1 MPEINNYSFSNAV
14 FNIQEG
20 AVINDQ
26 VTNAAITIS
35 PLPGYTATASDFS
48 LDPSFSN
55 TYVQSVTFTQ
65 SGVNVICTITFLP
78 TVTMPSANVTIP
90 LCIIGSAEV
99 AEITIDGFF
108 SANVG
113 ANVTGSPNESNTP
126 FSNSGSQGE
135 IESLFTKSYT
145 AASGYYL
152 ITTGL
157 QVTQGNQSNYNI
169 VQTPTYDS
177 ENRLTSISYDV
188 KYIYPSESI
197 SGNRLAI
204 ARMIASEIY
213 NPLPKIASYI
223 FDRSILNNLSET
235 RTLTVLGTPGT
246 AFSATLNDGTTTT
259 TIINNEALDSKGRYE
274 QSITFDDLPKSSL
287 KRTYTIELTGSY
299 VSDINLPNPFT
310 VDQYQDVLVQID
322 FDNSPV
328 PISGWPAVNPRKTF
342 RALSFN
348 PFANTSDSNG
358 VWLFEIDYD
367 ISPFSGAG
375 TFTVNK
381 QVELSDFA
389 ETETVTG
396 IVNGDQ
402 TNTTTLVLDDT
413 TGILA
418 GDRFNYTNQNFE
430 INPLAAPFTYEVVS
444 VDSGT
449 NLTITPVIDV
459 SDDSGMVFTKAN
471 GNLIEVLES
480 NVTSVNSY
488 TVNLNFKLAV
498 LAYGD
503 EGITFDLDLSNII
516 SHTAPTA
523 FGMTGTHATNTAA
536 CADTSYTNTVYVTND
551 EFEQGKTV
559 YTNYNSG
566 GNQFNTPFVGNSGF
580 YAVDINPKIAI
591 KIDSNGVIID
601 AIHLCV

>member
-26 VTNAAITIS
+26 ITSATIIIS

-65 SGVNVICTITFLP
+65 NGANVICTVTFLP

-152 ITTGL
+152 TTTGL

-188 KYIYPSESI
+188 KYIYPNESI
-197 SGNRLAI
+197 SGDRLAI

-213 NPLPKIASYI
+213 NPLPKITGYI
-223 FDRSILNNLSET
+223 FDTSALGNPEET
-235 RTLTVLGTPGT
+235 RTLTVVGIPGT
-246 AFSATLNDGTTTT
+246 TFSATLNDGTTTT
-259 TIINNEALDSKGRYE
+259 TIINNEDINSNGQYNHD
-274 QSITFDDLPKSSL
+274 ITFPALTKGNPPI
-287 KRTYTIELTGSY
+287 TYTIELTGSY
-299 VSDINLPNPFT
+299 VADINLPNPFT
-310 VDQYQDVLVQID
+310 VEQLNEVRVTID
-322 FDNSPV
+322 ETNPPT
-328 PISGWPAVNPRKTF
+328 PISGWPAVSPF
-342 RALSFN
+342 RDIAALTKN
-348 PFANTSDSNG
+348 PFTDLTQSSG
-358 VWLFEIDYD
+358 IWLIQLDYD
-367 ISPFSGAG
+367 ITPFSGTG
-375 TFTVNK
+375 TFSVLK
-381 QVELSDFA
+381 QIELLDFSN
-389 ETETVTG
+389 TEEIITNA
-396 IVNGDQ
+396 NGDQ
-402 TNTTTLVLDDT
+402 TSATSLTVDDT

-418 GDRFNYTNQNFE
+418 GDK
-430 INPLAAPFTYEVVS
+430 IALLDVLAPYESEVSS
-444 VDSGT
+444 VDSAT
-449 NLTITPVIDV
+449 TLTISPAITV
-459 SDDSGMVFTKAN
+459 SDNQQINFYRDN
-471 GNLIEVLES
+471 GNKIEIFNS
-480 NVTSVNSY
+480 NVTLVDSL
-488 TVNLNFKLAV
+488 TVNLKCDIVISNT
-498 LAYGD
+498 GD
-503 EGITFDLDLSNII
+503 ANIDFDLDLSNII
-516 SHTAPTA
+516 S
-523 FGMTGTHATNTAA
+523 
-536 CADTSYTNTVYVTND
+536 YT
-551 EFEQGKTV
+551 
-559 YTNYNSG
+559 
-566 GNQFNTPFVGNSGF
+566 P
-580 YAVDINPKIAI
+580 
-591 KIDSNGVIID
+591 
-601 AIHLCV
+601 

>member
-14 FNIQEG
+14 FTVQEG
-20 AVINDQ
+20 TVINDQ
-26 VTNAAITIS
+26 VTNATIIIS
-35 PLPGYTATASDFS
+35 PLSGYTATASDFS

-65 SGVNVICTITFLP
+65 SGSDVICTITFLP

-90 LCIIGSAEV
+90 LCVIGSAEI
-99 AEITIDGFF
+99 AEITISGFF

-126 FSNSGSQGE
+126 FSNSGAQGE

-152 ITTGL
+152 TTTGL
-157 QVTQGNQSNYNI
+157 QVVQGNQSNYNI

-177 ENRLTSISYDV
+177 NNRLTSVSYDV

-197 SGNRLAI
+197 SGDRLAI

-235 RTLTVLGTPGT
+235 RTLTVLGTPNT
-246 AFSATLNDGTTTT
+246 AFSATLNDGITTT
-259 TIINNEALDSKGRYE
+259 TIINNEVLDSKGRYE

-287 KRTYTIELTGSY
+287 KRTYTVELTGSY

-310 VDQYQDVLVQID
+310 IDQYQDVLVQID
-322 FDNSPV
+322 VDNLPV
-328 PISGWPAVNPRKTF
+328 PISGWPGVNPRKTF

-348 PFANTSDSNG
+348 PFANTLDSNG

-375 TFTVNK
+375 TFTVDK

-389 ETETVTG
+389 VTETVTG
-396 IVNGDQ
+396 VVNGDQ
-402 TNTTTLVLDDT
+402 SSTTTLVLDDT
-413 TGILA
+413 TGVLA
-418 GDRFNYTNQNFE
+418 GDRFKYQEFNGVN
-430 INPLAAPFTYEVVS
+430 NPLNAPFSYEVAS

-449 NLTITPVIDV
+449 NLTITPAISVEDNFEI
-459 SDDSGMVFTKAN
+459 VFTRAN
-471 GNLIEVLES
+471 GNQIQIIES

-498 LAYGD
+498 LTYGD

-516 SHTAPTA
+516 THNPATA

>member
-20 AVINDQ
+20 TVINDQ
-26 VTNAAITIS
+26 VTNATITIS

-55 TYVQSVTFTQ
+55 TYVQGVTFTQ
-65 SGVNVICTITFLP
+65 SGANVICTITFLP
-78 TVTMPSANVTIP
+78 TATMPSNNVTIP
-90 LCIIGSAEV
+90 LCVIGSAEV

-126 FSNSGSQGE
+126 FSNSGTQGE

-152 ITTGL
+152 TTTGL
-157 QVTQGNQSNYNI
+157 QVVQGNQSNYNI

-177 ENRLTSISYDV
+177 NNRLTSVSYDV
-188 KYIYPSESI
+188 KYIYPGESI
-197 SGNRLAI
+197 SGDRLAI
-204 ARMIASEIY
+204 ARMVASEIY
-213 NPLPKIASYI
+213 NPLPKISGYI
-223 FDRSILNNLSET
+223 FDTSALGNPEEI
-235 RTLTVLGTPGT
+235 RTLTVLGIPDTP
-246 AFSATLNDGTTTT
+246 FSATLNDGTTTT
-259 TIINNEALDSKGRYE
+259 TIINNEVIGSNGTYNHD
-274 QSITFDDLPKSSL
+274 ITFPALTKGSPNV
-287 KRTYTIELTGSY
+287 TYTIELTGSY

-310 VDQYQDVLVQID
+310 VDQLNAAQIIIGKV
-322 FDNSPV
+322 NNVPV
-328 PISGWPAVNPRKTF
+328 PVSGWPSTDPRTEIP
-342 RALSFN
+342 ALLSS
-348 PFANTSDSNG
+348 PFEDITNSSG
-358 VWLFEIDYD
+358 IWLIELDYD
-367 ISPFSGAG
+367 LLPFSGAG
-375 TFTVNK
+375 TFSVAKEVIDNEDFTNFGFNQK
-381 QVELSDFA
+381 QSA
-389 ETETVTG
+389 S
-396 IVNGDQ
+396 NQ
-402 TNTTTLVLDDT
+402 TNVTSLQLNSTSDISPGDFGVLD
-413 TGILA
+413 GENAPYL
-418 GDRFNYTNQNFE
+418 FE
-430 INPLAAPFTYEVVS
+430 VIS
-444 VDSGT
+444 VDSST
-449 NLTITPVIDV
+449 NLTISPAITV
-459 SDDSGMVFTKAN
+459 
-471 GNLIEVLES
+471 
-480 NVTSVNSY
+480 VN
-488 TVNLNFKLAV
+488 NQFINFYK
-498 LAYGD
+498 D
-503 EGITFDLDLSNII
+503 EGNKINAYSSSVTKNSNGSIKVYAKIAITHSGITGKTFDLDLSNII
-516 SHTAPTA
+516 THNAPTA